1 MGFFDNAKIKPTE
14 LDDVLLDEETDPVVK
29 RARTNIR
36 EAEEGPR
43 KDWLDSYKEERAFVA
58 GDQWPDA
65 DEEVLKKNSKPKIT
79 FNRAAP
85 LIEVVVGTEVNQRR
99 RMIFSPQDRHWKSSQ
114 ATSDLAT
121 SSVDWALE
129 LAKAPHVRSRI
140 FRDALIGGL
149 GWGYYYIDTVIDPN
163 GRLAVKRVDPV
174 EMVWDQNARDTN
186 CRDMRWCARKRK
198 WSRDEILDEFGIDV
212 GKDGDSGDYL
222 GSTVDV
228 GDDEWSTSVVQHNPD
243 PWRPGSQKRKGS
255 RDTDEGSNSDRKKHT
270 VVEYQSFELEKYV
283 RVMSEDIP
291 YEELGLERPE
301 NAAPA
306 PPPPMPPG
314 MPGEG
319 MASSPSSPP
328 GMMPPGGGPP
338 PSPPGGGLPD
348 PAASGMAPPGGMPA
362 PPAVPPAPMA
372 GPPGMGPGGPA
383 PGGPMPPGGPPPG
396 MPPGMGGPPGA
407 PPGMG
412 GPPPGPPPVPSAA
425 DMPDEEGQDHA
436 EDEEHWVSYSTDE
449 FEDIAELMAEADME
463 PPRSMKLKRR
473 SYKQLFYCKN
483 KVLRKQDMD
492 VDEFTYRAL
501 TCKWDDEN
509 KVWYGLMRALMDPQR
524 AANKWLSQGIHQFN
538 SSAKGVLLIEE
549 NIVSNPRALVSDWTR
564 PNGIIQ
570 FKPDTLSQQRYQ
582 VVPPPPFPEAPAQI
596 MQWSIGAMHDV
607 TGISVDMQGSG
618 QDASS
623 PTAIQKRQA
632 QSLTVLAS
640 AFDALDEYR
649 EDEAWLALKM
659 VKEYLTD
666 GRYIRVSG
674 TYPAQKKYIRL
685 LKEEFAN
692 DYDLRLDDA
701 PRDPNQRMAVFQM
714 LQPMLSLWERE
725 GGVPDPIK
733 DFFPLPAS
741 TVADWKKWDA
751 DKKAAP
757 PPPPP
762 KDQDPRFIEAEIAY
776 KNAQAS
782 LMNARAK
789 AILQESTMGMLET
802 AQDIDIEKKKLMLK
816 QQELAIQLQQ
826 LELHGHQKSRELDM
840 KEDEGTLD
848 ALEANTRYQSAGFPG
863 E

>member
-1 MGFFDNAKIKPTE
+1 MGFHDVKHKPAE
-14 LDDVLLDEETDPVVK
+14 LDDVLLDEEVDPLVK
-29 RARTNIR
+29 RARINIR
-36 EAEEGPR
+36 EAEEGSR
-43 KDWLDSYKEERAFVA
+43 KDWLDEYKECRAFVA

-65 DEEVLKKNSKPKIT
+65 DEEVLKKNQKPKIT
-79 FNRAAP
+79 FNRSAP

-99 RMIFSPQDRHWKSSQ
+99 RMIFSPQDRFWKSSQ

-121 SSVDWALE
+121 SAVDWALE
-129 LAKAPHVRSRI
+129 LAKAPHARSRI

-149 GWGYYYIDTVIDPN
+149 GWGYYYIDTVVDPN

-174 EMVWDQNARDTN
+174 EMVHDPNARDTN
-186 CRDMRWCARKRK
+186 CRDMRWCARKRR
-198 WSRDEILDEFGIDV
+198 WSREEIRDEFGIDV
-212 GKDGDSGDYL
+212 GKSGDSGDYL

-228 GDDEWSTSVVQHNPD
+228 GDDEWSTSVVQHHPD
-243 PWRPGSQKRKGS
+243 PWRMGSQERKGA
-255 RDTDEGSNSDRKKHT
+255 RDSDEGSDSDRKKHV
-270 VVEYQSFELEKYV
+270 VVEYQSYELEKYV
-283 RVMSEDIP
+283 RVLSEDIP
-291 YEELGLERPE
+291 YEELGIERPE
-301 NAAPA
+301 GAAPA
-306 PPPPMPPG
+306 PPPPMPMG
-314 MPGEG
+314 
-319 MASSPSSPP
+319 
-328 GMMPPGGGPP
+328 MPPGGSASSPFPP
-338 PSPPGGGLPD
+338 DGMAPGGGSPPPGAEMAGPIPSG
-348 PAASGMAPPGGMPA
+348 PAAPAPGGMPA
-362 PPAVPPAPMA
+362 TQPAPQGPPAPAA

-383 PGGPMPPGGPPPG
+383 PGAPMPGG
-396 MPPGMGGPPGA
+396 MPPEAMAAMGGMPP
-407 PPGMG
+407 G

-425 DMPDEEGQDHA
+425 EMPDEDGHDHP
-436 EDEEHWVSYSTDE
+436 EDEEHWVSYSLED
-449 FEDIAELMAEADME
+449 FEEIATAMADAGME

-473 SYKQLFYCKN
+473 AYKQLFYCKN

-524 AANKWLSQGIHQFN
+524 AANKWLSQGIAMFN

-549 NIVSNPRALVSDWTR
+549 NVVSNPRSLVSDWTR

-570 FKPDTLSQQRYQ
+570 FKPDTLAQQRYQ
-582 VVPPPPFPEAPAQI
+582 VVPPPPFAEAPAQI

-607 TGISVDMQGSG
+607 TGISVDMQGNG
-618 QDASS
+618 QGDQS
-623 PTAIQKRQA
+623 PTTMQKRQSQA
-632 QSLTVLAS
+632 MTVLATV
-640 AFDALDEYR
+640 FDALDEYR

-692 DYDLRLDDA
+692 EYDLRLDDA

-762 KDQDPRFIEAEIAY
+762 KDQDPEFIKAEIAY
-776 KNAQAS
+776 KNAQAA

-802 AQDIDIEKKKLMLK
+802 AQDIDIEKKKLQLK
-816 QQELAIQLQQ
+816 AAEIQIQLQQ
-826 LELHGHQKSRELDM
+826 LDLHASHKTRELDM
-840 KEDEGTLD
+840 KEDEGTLN
-848 ALEANTRYQSAGFPG
+848 ALEANKRYESAGFPG